1 MVLHPYAHPIVLSR
15 AWCLFELYVAI
26 TSQSQVQMCFSP
38 SDESGFFDALRAG
51 RFDAKAVCGT
61 IDATKATASVAED
74 KAMITDRIEAEV
86 GVKR

>member
-1 MVLHPYAHPIVLSR
+1 
-15 AWCLFELYVAI
+15 
-26 TSQSQVQMCFSP
+26 MCFSP

-61 IDATKATASVAED
+61 IDAMKATASVAED

-86 GVKR
+86 GGCQTMKRLWLLVLIIAPWS